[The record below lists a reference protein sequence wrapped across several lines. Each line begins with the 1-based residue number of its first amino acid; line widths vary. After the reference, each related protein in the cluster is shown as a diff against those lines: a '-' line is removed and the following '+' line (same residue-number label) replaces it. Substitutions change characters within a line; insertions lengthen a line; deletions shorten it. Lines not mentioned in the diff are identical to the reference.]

1 MYKFW
6 KKTEVNQPKTLNNEL
21 KYGRF
26 TVQTYAQDG
35 KPISVSIFISNQK
48 TFKIVR
54 NALNEI
60 DGNSSGKDGIYSYF
74 YEPGEYRIDIGN
86 ISL

>member
-35 KPISVSIFISNQK
+35 NPISVSIFIRNQK
-48 TFKIVR
+48 TGKIVR